1 MLHNIYM
8 RLLIIL
14 LFLLPFLS
22 ACAPTTSKEADIQ
35 LNSEIKEIEENALSL
50 IQSGDYSEAA
60 REYLN
65 LSQKNKKR
73 FTFYIIKAIDAFT
86 EGKDYDKAYEI
97 LIKNT
102 LNNQDVEVH
111 IRTKI
116 LNAYIDLESG
126 RPGKTLNLLN
136 EITEDEI
143 PKSFKIAFHEI
154 YARSNLAHGNYIK
167 AALEQLKLT
176 EYLSSP
182 KIIEDN
188 SRKVWEIFELIP
200 KSELEDLRLVVPD
213 ELLGWLELA
222 LINQTYKYQ
231 PKKLENTIDGW
242 VQRYQNHDAYDSIT
256 KELINKSVQFAQRPS
271 KIGLLLPLTG
281 QYKKSSIAVRDGFLA
296 AWYLDRQEKAD
307 IEIYNANSS
316 NIIEI
321 YQKALNDGVD
331 YIVGP
336 LEKEATN
343 QLYGNTNASIK
354 ILALNRQDLKND
366 QIGNK
371 NLFQFGLS
379 PEDEAGQ
386 VAEIAISDGHKRAL
400 VLTPDTTLGNRL
412 ADAFVKHLLELD
424 GEVSEHVRFKTSR
437 QQLLFDSTADLDF
450 SSPVKDLLNIDKS
463 EQRSRD
469 LRNKLNIKIQSKER
483 RREDADFIFAA
494 AIPEDARQLIP
505 QINPMQLHKSSS
517 FGADNL
523 PVYSTSHI
531 FSGIIDS
538 AKDIDLNGVI
548 FIDMPWILDTK
559 RQLSIIQDALNKNWP
574 QEKSRYRRLYALGI
588 DAYNLIPDINRLNHE
603 EDSFMIGE
611 TGDLTIIRGNIIKRN
626 LLKAKFIEGKPVLLN

>member
-1 MLHNIYM
+1 M
-8 RLLIIL
+8 
-14 LFLLPFLS
+14 
-22 ACAPTTSKEADIQ
+22 
-35 LNSEIKEIEENALSL
+35 
-50 IQSGDYSEAA
+50 
-60 REYLN
+60 
-65 LSQKNKKR
+65 
-73 FTFYIIKAIDAFT
+73 
-86 EGKDYDKAYEI
+86 
-97 LIKNT
+97 
-102 LNNQDVEVH
+102 
-111 IRTKI
+111 
-116 LNAYIDLESG
+116 NAYIDLESG

-136 EITEDEI
+136 NITEDEI

-213 ELLGWLELA
+213 ELLSWLELA

-242 VQRYQNHDAYDSIT
+242 AQRYQNHDAYDSIT
-256 KELINKSVQFAQRPS
+256 KELINKSAQFAQRPS

-366 QIGNK
+366 QSGNK

-400 VLTPDTTLGNRL
+400 VLTPDTLLGDRL
-412 ADAFVKHLLELD
+412 ADAFVKHWLELG
-424 GEVSEHVRFKTSR
+424 GEVSRHTRFINNT
-437 QQLLFDSTADLDF
+437 TDF
-450 SSPVKDLLNIDKS
+450 SSPVKELLNIDKS
-463 EQRSRD
+463 EQRARD
-469 LRNKLNIKIQSKER
+469 LRNKLKIKIHNVER
-483 RREDADFIFAA
+483 RRQDADFIFIAA
-494 AIPEDARQLIP
+494 KPKHARQLIP
-505 QINPMQLHKSSS
+505 QLRFHY
-517 FGADNL
+517 ADNL

-531 FSGIIDS
+531 FTGIIDS
-538 AKDIDLNGVI
+538 AKDIDLNDVI

-559 RQLSIIQDALNKNWP
+559 RQLSIVQDALNRNWS
-574 QEKSRYRRLYALGI
+574 QEKSEYRRLYALGI

-611 TGDLTIIRGNIIKRN
+611 TGDLTIVRDNIIKRT
-626 LLKAKFIEGKPVLLN
+626 LRKAKFIEGKPVLLN

>member
-1 MLHNIYM
+1 M
-8 RLLIIL
+8 RILIIL

-22 ACAPTTSKEADIQ
+22 ACVTTTSKEADIQ

-65 LSQKNKKR
+65 LSQKNEKR

-86 EGKDYDKAYEI
+86 EGKNYDKAYEI
-97 LIKNT
+97 LVKNT

-167 AALEQLKLT
+167 AAMEQLKLT

-200 KSELEDLRLVVPD
+200 KSELEDLRLVAPG
-213 ELLGWLELA
+213 ELLSWLELA

-242 VQRYQNHDAYDSIT
+242 AQRYQNHDAYDSIT
-256 KELINKSVQFAQRPS
+256 KELINKSTQFAQRPS

-296 AWYLDRQEKAD
+296 AWYLDTQKKAD

-316 NIIEI
+316 NIVEI

-336 LEKEATN
+336 FEKEAIN

-354 ILALNRQDLKND
+354 ILALNRQDLKNG
-366 QIGNK
+366 QSGNK

-379 PEDEAGQ
+379 LEDEAGQ

-400 VLTPDTTLGNRL
+400 VLTPDTPLGNRL
-412 ADAFVKHLLELD
+412 ADAFVKHLLELG
-424 GEVSEHVRFKTSR
+424 GEVSRHTRFINNT
-437 QQLLFDSTADLDF
+437 TDF
-450 SSPVKDLLNIDKS
+450 SSPVKELLNIDKS
-463 EQRSRD
+463 EQRARD
-469 LRNKLNIKIQSKER
+469 LRNKLKIKIHNIER
-483 RREDADFIFAA
+483 RRQDADFIFIAA
-494 AIPEDARQLIP
+494 LPEDARQLIP
-505 QINPMQLHKSSS
+505 QLRFHY
-517 FGADNL
+517 ADNL

-531 FSGIIDS
+531 FTGIIDS
-538 AKDIDLNGVI
+538 AKDIDLNDVI

-559 RQLSIIQDALNKNWP
+559 RQLSIVQDALNRNWS
-574 QEKSRYRRLYALGI
+574 QEKSEYRRLYALGI
-588 DAYNLIPDINRLNHE
+588 DAYNLIPNINRLNHE

-611 TGDLTIIRGNIIKRN
+611 TGDLTIVRDNIIKRN
-626 LLKAKFIEGKPVLLN
+626 LRKAKFIEGKPVLLN

>member
-1 MLHNIYM
+1 MLHNIHM

-65 LSQKNKKR
+65 LSQKNEKR

-213 ELLGWLELA
+213 ELLSWLELA

-242 VQRYQNHDAYDSIT
+242 AQRYQNHDAYDSIT
-256 KELINKSVQFAQRPS
+256 KELINKSAQFAQRPS

-281 QYKKSSIAVRDGFLA
+281 QYKKYAIAVRDGFLA

-336 LEKEATN
+336 FEKEATN

-354 ILALNRQDLKND
+354 ILALTSQDLKND

-379 PEDEAGQ
+379 LEDEAGQ

-400 VLTPDTTLGNRL
+400 VLTPDTLLGDRL
-412 ADAFVKHLLELD
+412 ADAFIKRVCLETSPPSSSKCFTNASASRLPQ
-424 GEVSEHVRFKTSR
+424 GVSGVNTKARLCPSDIAIFATCS
-437 QQLLFDSTADLDF
+437 A
-450 SSPVKDLLNIDKS
+450 SSSGD
-463 EQRSRD
+463 
-469 LRNKLNIKIQSKER
+469 KLN
-483 RREDADFIFAA
+483 
-494 AIPEDARQLIP
+494 
-505 QINPMQLHKSSS
+505 
-517 FGADNL
+517 
-523 PVYSTSHI
+523 
-531 FSGIIDS
+531 
-538 AKDIDLNGVI
+538 
-548 FIDMPWILDTK
+548 
-559 RQLSIIQDALNKNWP
+559 
-574 QEKSRYRRLYALGI
+574 
-588 DAYNLIPDINRLNHE
+588 
-603 EDSFMIGE
+603 
-611 TGDLTIIRGNIIKRN
+611 
-626 LLKAKFIEGKPVLLN
+626 

>member
-22 ACAPTTSKEADIQ
+22 ACVTTTSKEADIQ

-65 LSQKNKKR
+65 LSQKNEER

-97 LIKNT
+97 LVKNT

-126 RPGKTLNLLN
+126 RPGKTLDLLN

-213 ELLGWLELA
+213 ELLSWLELA

-242 VQRYQNHDAYDSIT
+242 AQRYQNHDAYDSIT

-281 QYKKSSIAVRDGFLA
+281 QYKKSSVAVRDGFLA

-336 LEKEATN
+336 FEKEATN

-366 QIGNK
+366 QSGNK

-379 PEDEAGQ
+379 LEDESGQ

-400 VLTPDTTLGNRL
+400 VLTPDTLLGNRL
-412 ADAFVKHLLELD
+412 ADAFVKHLLELG
-424 GEVSEHVRFKTSR
+424 GEVSEHTRFINNT
-437 QQLLFDSTADLDF
+437 TDF
-450 SSPVKDLLNIDKS
+450 SSPVKELLNIDKS
-463 EQRSRD
+463 EQRARD
-469 LRNKLNIKIQSKER
+469 LRNKLKIKIHNIER
-483 RREDADFIFAA
+483 RRQDADFIFTA

-505 QINPMQLHKSSS
+505 QLRFHY
-517 FGADNL
+517 ADNL
-523 PVYSTSHI
+523 PIYSTSHI
-531 FSGIIDS
+531 FTGIIDS

-559 RQLSIIQDALNKNWP
+559 RQLSIVQDALNRNWS
-574 QEKSRYRRLYALGI
+574 QEKSEYRRLYALGI
-588 DAYNLIPDINRLNHE
+588 DAYNLIPNINRLNHE

-611 TGDLTIIRGNIIKRN
+611 TGDLTIVRDNIIKRN
-626 LLKAKFIEGKPVLLN
+626 LRKAKFIEGKPVLLN

>member
-60 REYLN
+60 REYLT
-65 LSQKNKKR
+65 LSQKNEKR

-97 LIKNT
+97 LVKNT

-200 KSELEDLRLVVPD
+200 KSELEDLRLVVPG
-213 ELLGWLELA
+213 ELKSWLELA
-222 LINQTYKYQ
+222 SINKKYKYQ

-242 VQRYQNHDAYDSIT
+242 AQRYQNHDAYDSIT
-256 KELINKSVQFAQRPS
+256 KELINKSAQFAQRPS

-400 VLTPDTTLGNRL
+400 VLTPDTLLGDRL
-412 ADAFVKHLLELD
+412 ADAFIKHLLELG

-450 SSPVKDLLNIDKS
+450 SSPVKDLLNIDSS
-463 EQRSRD
+463 EKRSRD

-559 RQLSIIQDALNKNWP
+559 RQLSIVQDALNRNWS
-574 QEKSRYRRLYALGI
+574 QEKSEYRRLYALGI
-588 DAYNLIPDINRLNHE
+588 DAYNLIPNINRLNHE

-611 TGDLTIIRGNIIKRN
+611 TGDLTIVRDNIIKRN
-626 LLKAKFIEGKPVLLN
+626 LRKAKFIEGKPVLLN

>member
-22 ACAPTTSKEADIQ
+22 ACVTTTSKEADIQ

-65 LSQKNKKR
+65 LSQKNEER
-73 FTFYIIKAIDAFT
+73 FTFYIIKAIDAFA
-86 EGKDYDKAYEI
+86 EGKNYDKAYEI

-154 YARSNLAHGNYIK
+154 YAKSNLAHGNYIK

-200 KSELEDLRLVVPD
+200 KSELEDLRLVAPD
-213 ELLGWLELA
+213 ELLSWLELA

-242 VQRYQNHDAYDSIT
+242 AQRYQNHNAYDSIT
-256 KELINKSVQFAQRPS
+256 KELINKSTQFAQRPS

-281 QYKKSSIAVRDGFLA
+281 QYKKTSVAVRDGFLA
-296 AWYLDRQEKAD
+296 AWYLDIQEKAD

-321 YQKALNDGVD
+321 YQKALNDGAD

-366 QIGNK
+366 QSGNK

-386 VAEIAISDGHKRAL
+386 VAKIAISDGHKRAL
-400 VLTPDTTLGNRL
+400 VLTPDTLLGDRL
-412 ADAFVKHLLELD
+412 ADAFVKHWLELG
-424 GEVSEHVRFKTSR
+424 GEVSKHTRFINNT
-437 QQLLFDSTADLDF
+437 TDF
-450 SSPVKDLLNIDKS
+450 SSPVKELLNIDKS
-463 EQRSRD
+463 EQRARD
-469 LRNKLNIKIQSKER
+469 LRNKLKIKIHNIER
-483 RREDADFIFAA
+483 RRQDADFIFIA

-505 QINPMQLHKSSS
+505 QLRFHY
-517 FGADNL
+517 ADNL

-531 FSGIIDS
+531 FTGIIDS
-538 AKDIDLNGVI
+538 AKDIDLNDVI

-559 RQLSIIQDALNKNWP
+559 RQLSIVQDALNRNWS
-574 QEKSRYRRLYALGI
+574 QEKSEYRRLYALGI
-588 DAYNLIPDINRLNHE
+588 DAYNLIPNINRLNHE

-611 TGDLTIIRGNIIKRN
+611 TGDLTIVRDNIIKRN
-626 LLKAKFIEGKPVLLN
+626 LRKAKFIEGRPVLLD

>member
-22 ACAPTTSKEADIQ
+22 ACVTTTSKEADIQ

-65 LSQKNKKR
+65 LSQKNEKR

-86 EGKDYDKAYEI
+86 EGKNYDKAYEI

-213 ELLGWLELA
+213 ELLSWLELA

-231 PKKLENTIDGW
+231 PKKLENTINGW
-242 VQRYQNHDAYDSIT
+242 AQRYQNHDAYDSIT

-281 QYKKSSIAVRDGFLA
+281 QYKKYAIAVRDGFLA

-321 YQKALNDGVD
+321 YQKALNDGAD

-366 QIGNK
+366 QSGNK

-400 VLTPDTTLGNRL
+400 VLTPDTPWGNRL
-412 ADAFVKHLLELD
+412 ADAFVKHLLELG
-424 GEVSEHVRFKTSR
+424 GEVSRHTRFINNT
-437 QQLLFDSTADLDF
+437 TDF
-450 SSPVKDLLNIDKS
+450 SSPVKELLNIDKS
-463 EQRSRD
+463 EQRARD
-469 LRNKLNIKIQSKER
+469 LRNKLKIKIHNIER
-483 RREDADFIFAA
+483 RRQDADFIFTA

-505 QINPMQLHKSSS
+505 QLRFHY
-517 FGADNL
+517 ADNL

-531 FSGIIDS
+531 FTGIIDS
-538 AKDIDLNGVI
+538 AKDIDLNDVI

-559 RQLSIIQDALNKNWP
+559 RQLSIVQDALNRNWS
-574 QEKSRYRRLYALGI
+574 QEKSEYRRLYALGI
-588 DAYNLIPDINRLNHE
+588 DAYNLIPNINRLNHE

-611 TGDLTIIRGNIIKRN
+611 TGDLTIVRDNIIKRN
-626 LLKAKFIEGKPVLLN
+626 LRKAKFIEGKPVLLN

>member
-1 MLHNIYM
+1 MLHNICM

-22 ACAPTTSKEADIQ
+22 ACVTTTSKEADIQ

-65 LSQKNKKR
+65 LSQKNEKR

-154 YARSNLAHGNYIK
+154 YAKSNLAHGNYIK

-213 ELLGWLELA
+213 ELLSWLELA

-242 VQRYQNHDAYDSIT
+242 AQRYQNHDAYDSIT
-256 KELINKSVQFAQRPS
+256 KELINKSAQFAQRPS

-281 QYKKSSIAVRDGFLA
+281 QYKKYAIAVRDGFLA

-379 PEDEAGQ
+379 PEDEAEQ

-400 VLTPDTTLGNRL
+400 VLTPDTPWGNRL
-412 ADAFVKHLLELD
+412 ADAFVKHLLELG
-424 GEVSEHVRFKTSR
+424 GEVSRHTRFINNT
-437 QQLLFDSTADLDF
+437 TDF
-450 SSPVKDLLNIDKS
+450 SSPVKELLNIDKS
-463 EQRSRD
+463 EQRARD
-469 LRNKLNIKIQSKER
+469 LRNKLKIKIHNIER
-483 RREDADFIFAA
+483 RRQDADFIFIA

-505 QINPMQLHKSSS
+505 QLRFHY
-517 FGADNL
+517 ADNL

-531 FSGIIDS
+531 FTGIIDS
-538 AKDIDLNGVI
+538 AKDIDLNDVI

-559 RQLSIIQDALNKNWP
+559 RQLSIIQDALNRNWS
-574 QEKSRYRRLYALGI
+574 QEKSEYRRLYALGI
-588 DAYNLIPDINRLNHE
+588 DAYNLIPNINRLNHE

-611 TGDLTIIRGNIIKRN
+611 TGDLTIVRDNIIKRN
-626 LLKAKFIEGKPVLLN
+626 LRKAKFIEGKPVLLN

>member
-22 ACAPTTSKEADIQ
+22 ACVTTTSKEADIQ

-65 LSQKNKKR
+65 LSQKNEKR

-213 ELLGWLELA
+213 ELLSWLELA

-242 VQRYQNHDAYDSIT
+242 AQRYQNHDAYDSIT
-256 KELINKSVQFAQRPS
+256 KELINKSAQFAQRPS

-281 QYKKSSIAVRDGFLA
+281 QYKKSSVAVRDGFLA

-400 VLTPDTTLGNRL
+400 VLTPDTLLGNRL
-412 ADAFVKHLLELD
+412 ADAFVKHLLELG
-424 GEVSEHVRFKTSR
+424 GEVSRHTRFINNT
-437 QQLLFDSTADLDF
+437 TDF
-450 SSPVKDLLNIDKS
+450 SSPVKELLNIDKS
-463 EQRSRD
+463 EQRALD
-469 LRNKLNIKIQSKER
+469 LRKKIKIAGFDKVHNVER
-483 RREDADFIFAA
+483 RRQDADFIFIA

-505 QINPMQLHKSSS
+505 QLRFHY
-517 FGADNL
+517 ADNL

-531 FSGIIDS
+531 FTGIIDS
-538 AKDIDLNGVI
+538 AKDIDLNDVI

-559 RQLSIIQDALNKNWP
+559 RQLSIIQDALNRNWS
-574 QEKSRYRRLYALGI
+574 QEKSEYRRLYALGI
-588 DAYNLIPDINRLNHE
+588 DAYNLIPNINRLNHE
-603 EDSFMIGE
+603 ENSFMIGE
-611 TGDLTIIRGNIIKRN
+611 TGDLTIVRDNIIKRN
-626 LLKAKFIEGKPVLLN
+626 LQKAKFIEGKPVLLN

>member
-1 MLHNIYM
+1 M

-22 ACAPTTSKEADIQ
+22 ACVTTTSKEADIQ

-65 LSQKNKKR
+65 LSQKNEKR

-86 EGKDYDKAYEI
+86 EGKDYGKAYEI

-213 ELLGWLELA
+213 ELLSWLELA
-222 LINQTYKYQ
+222 LINQKYKYQ

-242 VQRYQNHDAYDSIT
+242 TQRHQNHDAYDSIT
-256 KELINKSVQFAQRPS
+256 KKLINKSVQFAQRPS

-281 QYKKSSIAVRDGFLA
+281 QYKKSSAAVRDGFLA

-336 LEKEATN
+336 FEKEATN

-366 QIGNK
+366 QSGNK

-379 PEDEAGQ
+379 LEDEAGQ

-400 VLTPDTTLGNRL
+400 VLTPDTLLGDRL
-412 ADAFVKHLLELD
+412 ADAFVKHWLELG
-424 GEVSEHVRFKTSR
+424 GEVSRHTRFINNT
-437 QQLLFDSTADLDF
+437 TDF
-450 SSPVKDLLNIDKS
+450 SSPVKELLNIDKS
-463 EQRSRD
+463 EQRARD
-469 LRNKLNIKIQSKER
+469 LRKKLKIKIHNIER
-483 RREDADFIFAA
+483 RRQDADFIFIAA
-494 AIPEDARQLIP
+494 KPKHARQLIP
-505 QINPMQLHKSSS
+505 QLRFHY
-517 FGADNL
+517 ADNL
-523 PVYSTSHI
+523 PIYSTSHI
-531 FSGIIDS
+531 FTGIIDS
-538 AKDIDLNGVI
+538 AKDIDLNDVI

-559 RQLSIIQDALNKNWP
+559 RQLSIVQDALNRYWS
-574 QEKSRYRRLYALGI
+574 QEKSGYRRQYALGI
-588 DAYNLIPDINRLNHE
+588 DAYNLIPNINRLNHE
-603 EDSFMIGE
+603 EDSFMIGK
-611 TGDLTIIRGNIIKRN
+611 TGDLTIVLGNIIKRN
-626 LLKAKFIEGKPVLLN
+626 LRKAKFIEGKPVLLN

>member
-1 MLHNIYM
+1 M
-8 RLLIIL
+8 
-14 LFLLPFLS
+14 PFLS
-22 ACAPTTSKEADIQ
+22 ACVTTTSKEADIQ

-65 LSQKNKKR
+65 LSQKNEER

-86 EGKDYDKAYEI
+86 EGKNYGKAYEI

-200 KSELEDLRLVVPD
+200 KSELEDLRLVVPG
-213 ELLGWLELA
+213 ELLSWLELA
-222 LINQTYKYQ
+222 LINQKYKYQ

-242 VQRYQNHDAYDSIT
+242 AQRYQNHDAYESIT
-256 KELINKSVQFAQRPS
+256 KELINKSTQFAQRPS

-281 QYKKSSIAVRDGFLA
+281 QYKKYAIAVRDGFLA

-336 LEKEATN
+336 YEKEATN
-343 QLYGNTNASIK
+343 QLYDNTNASIK

-366 QIGNK
+366 QSGNK

-379 PEDEAGQ
+379 LEDEAGQ

-400 VLTPDTTLGNRL
+400 VLTPDTLLGDRL
-412 ADAFVKHLLELD
+412 ADAFIKHLLELG

-523 PVYSTSHI
+523 PIYSTSHI
-531 FSGIIDS
+531 FTGIIDS

-559 RQLSIIQDALNKNWP
+559 RQLSIIQDALNRNWS
-574 QEKSRYRRLYALGI
+574 QEKSGYRRQYALGI
-588 DAYNLIPDINRLNHE
+588 DAYNLIPDIGRLSHE
-603 EDSFMIGE
+603 KNSFMSGK
-611 TGDLTIIRGNIIKRN
+611 TGDLIIVRDNIIKRN
-626 LLKAKFIEGKPVLLN
+626 LRKAKFIEGKPVLLN

>member
-22 ACAPTTSKEADIQ
+22 ACVTTTSTEADIQ

-65 LSQKNKKR
+65 LSQKNEKR

-200 KSELEDLRLVVPD
+200 KSELEDLRLVVPA
-213 ELLGWLELA
+213 ELLSWLELA

-242 VQRYQNHDAYDSIT
+242 AQRYQNHDAYDSIT
-256 KELINKSVQFAQRPS
+256 KELINKSAQFAQRPS

-281 QYKKSSIAVRDGFLA
+281 QYKKYAIAVRDGFLA

-366 QIGNK
+366 QSGNK

-379 PEDEAGQ
+379 LEDEAGQ

-400 VLTPDTTLGNRL
+400 VLTPDTPWGNRL
-412 ADAFVKHLLELD
+412 ADAFVKHLLELG
-424 GEVSEHVRFKTSR
+424 GEVSRHTRFINNT
-437 QQLLFDSTADLDF
+437 TDF
-450 SSPVKDLLNIDKS
+450 SSPVKELLNIDKS
-463 EQRSRD
+463 EQRARD
-469 LRNKLNIKIQSKER
+469 LRNKLKIKIHNIER
-483 RREDADFIFAA
+483 RRQDADFIFTA

-505 QINPMQLHKSSS
+505 QLRFHY
-517 FGADNL
+517 ADNL

-531 FSGIIDS
+531 FTGIIDS
-538 AKDIDLNGVI
+538 AKDIDLNDVI

-559 RQLSIIQDALNKNWP
+559 RQLSIVQDALNRNWS
-574 QEKSRYRRLYALGI
+574 QEKSEYRRLYALGI
-588 DAYNLIPDINRLNHE
+588 DAYNLIPNINRLNHE

-611 TGDLTIIRGNIIKRN
+611 TGDLTIVRDNIIKRN
-626 LLKAKFIEGKPVLLN
+626 LRKAKFIEGKPVLLN

>member
-22 ACAPTTSKEADIQ
+22 ACVTTTSKEADIQ

-65 LSQKNKKR
+65 LSQKNEKR

-86 EGKDYDKAYEI
+86 EGKNYDKAYEI
-97 LIKNT
+97 LVKNT

-176 EYLSSP
+176 KYLSSP

-200 KSELEDLRLVVPD
+200 KSELEDLRLVAPD
-213 ELLGWLELA
+213 ELLSWLELA

-242 VQRYQNHDAYDSIT
+242 AQRYQNHDAYDSIT
-256 KELINKSVQFAQRPS
+256 KELINKSAQFAQRPS

-400 VLTPDTTLGNRL
+400 VLTPDTLLGNRL
-412 ADAFVKHLLELD
+412 ADAFVKHLLELG
-424 GEVSEHVRFKTSR
+424 GEVSRHTRFINNT
-437 QQLLFDSTADLDF
+437 TDF
-450 SSPVKDLLNIDKS
+450 SSPVKELLNIDKS
-463 EQRSRD
+463 EQRARD
-469 LRNKLNIKIQSKER
+469 LRNKLKIKIHNIER
-483 RREDADFIFAA
+483 RRQDADFIFTA

-505 QINPMQLHKSSS
+505 QLRFHY
-517 FGADNL
+517 ADNL

-531 FSGIIDS
+531 FTGIIDS
-538 AKDIDLNGVI
+538 AKDIDLNDVI

-559 RQLSIIQDALNKNWP
+559 RQLSIIQDALNRNWS
-574 QEKSRYRRLYALGI
+574 QEKSEYRRLYALGI
-588 DAYNLIPDINRLNHE
+588 DAYNLIPNINRLNHE

-611 TGDLTIIRGNIIKRN
+611 TGDLTIVRDNIIKRN
-626 LLKAKFIEGKPVLLN
+626 LRKAKFIEGKPVLLN

>member
-22 ACAPTTSKEADIQ
+22 ACVTTTSKEADIQ

-65 LSQKNKKR
+65 LSQKNEKR

-102 LNNQDVEVH
+102 LNNQDVEVR

-188 SRKVWEIFELIP
+188 SRKVWEIFELIS

-213 ELLGWLELA
+213 KLLSWLELA

-242 VQRYQNHDAYDSIT
+242 TQRYQNHDAYDSIT
-256 KELINKSVQFAQRPS
+256 KELINKSAQFAQRPS

-366 QIGNK
+366 QSGNK

-386 VAEIAISDGHKRAL
+386 VAKIAISDGHKRAL
-400 VLTPDTTLGNRL
+400 VLTPDTPWGNRL
-412 ADAFVKHLLELD
+412 ADAFVKHLLELG
-424 GEVSEHVRFKTSR
+424 GEVSRHTRFINNT
-437 QQLLFDSTADLDF
+437 TDF
-450 SSPVKDLLNIDKS
+450 SSPVKELLNIDKS
-463 EQRSRD
+463 EQRARD
-469 LRNKLNIKIQSKER
+469 LRNKLKIKIHNIER
-483 RREDADFIFAA
+483 RRQDADFIFIA

-505 QINPMQLHKSSS
+505 QLRFHY
-517 FGADNL
+517 ADNL

-531 FSGIIDS
+531 FTGIIDS
-538 AKDIDLNGVI
+538 AKDIDLNDVI

-559 RQLSIIQDALNKNWP
+559 RQLSIVQDALNRNWS
-574 QEKSRYRRLYALGI
+574 QEKSEYRRLYALGI
-588 DAYNLIPDINRLNHE
+588 DAYNLIPNINRLNHE

-611 TGDLTIIRGNIIKRN
+611 TGDLTIVRDNIIKRN
-626 LLKAKFIEGKPVLLN
+626 LRKAKFIEGKPVLLN

>member
-22 ACAPTTSKEADIQ
+22 ACVTTTSKEADIQ

-65 LSQKNKKR
+65 LSQKNEKR
-73 FTFYIIKAIDAFT
+73 FTFYIIKAIDAFA
-86 EGKDYDKAYEI
+86 EGKNYDMAYEI

-154 YARSNLAHGNYIK
+154 YAKSNLAHGNYIK

-188 SRKVWEIFELIP
+188 SRKVWEIFELIS

-213 ELLGWLELA
+213 ELLSWLELA

-242 VQRYQNHDAYDSIT
+242 AQRYQNHNAYDSIT
-256 KELINKSVQFAQRPS
+256 KELINKSAQFAQRPS

-281 QYKKSSIAVRDGFLA
+281 QYKKTSVAVRDGFLA
-296 AWYLDRQEKAD
+296 AWYLDIQEKAD

-321 YQKALNDGVD
+321 YQKALNDGAD

-366 QIGNK
+366 QSGNK

-400 VLTPDTTLGNRL
+400 VLTPDTLLGDRL
-412 ADAFVKHLLELD
+412 ADAFVKHWLELG
-424 GEVSEHVRFKTSR
+424 GEVSKHTRFINNT
-437 QQLLFDSTADLDF
+437 TDF
-450 SSPVKDLLNIDKS
+450 SSPVKELLNIDKS
-463 EQRSRD
+463 EQRARD
-469 LRNKLNIKIQSKER
+469 LRNKLKIKIHNIER
-483 RREDADFIFAA
+483 RRQDADFIFIA

-505 QINPMQLHKSSS
+505 QLRFHY
-517 FGADNL
+517 ADNL
-523 PVYSTSHI
+523 PIYSTSHI
-531 FSGIIDS
+531 FTGIIDS
-538 AKDIDLNGVI
+538 AKDIDLNDVI
-548 FIDMPWILDTK
+548 FIDIPWILDTK
-559 RQLSIIQDALNKNWP
+559 RQLSIVQDALNRNWS
-574 QEKSRYRRLYALGI
+574 QEKSEYRRLYALGI
-588 DAYNLIPDINRLNHE
+588 DAYNLIPNINRLNHE

-611 TGDLTIIRGNIIKRN
+611 TGDLTIVRDNIIKRN
-626 LLKAKFIEGKPVLLN
+626 LRKAKFIEGKPVLLN

>member
-22 ACAPTTSKEADIQ
+22 ACVTTTSKEADIQ

-50 IQSGDYSEAA
+50 MQSGDYSGAA

-65 LSQKNKKR
+65 LSQKNEKR

-86 EGKDYDKAYEI
+86 KGKNYNKAYEI
-97 LIKNT
+97 LINNT
-102 LNNQDVEVH
+102 LNNQDVEVR

-182 KIIEDN
+182 KIIENN

-213 ELLGWLELA
+213 ELLSWLELA

-242 VQRYQNHDAYDSIT
+242 AQHYQNHDAYDSIT

-281 QYKKSSIAVRDGFLA
+281 QYKKSSVAVRDGFLA

-400 VLTPDTTLGNRL
+400 VLTPDTPWGNRL
-412 ADAFVKHLLELD
+412 ADAFVKHLLELG
-424 GEVSEHVRFKTSR
+424 GEVSRHTRFINNT
-437 QQLLFDSTADLDF
+437 TDF
-450 SSPVKDLLNIDKS
+450 SSPVKELLNIDKS
-463 EQRSRD
+463 EQRARD
-469 LRNKLNIKIQSKER
+469 LRNKLKIKIHNIER
-483 RREDADFIFAA
+483 RRQDADFIFTA

-505 QINPMQLHKSSS
+505 QLRFHY
-517 FGADNL
+517 ADNL
-523 PVYSTSHI
+523 PIYSTSHI
-531 FSGIIDS
+531 FTGIIDS
-538 AKDIDLNGVI
+538 AKDIDLNDVI

-559 RQLSIIQDALNKNWP
+559 RQLSIVQDALNRNWS
-574 QEKSRYRRLYALGI
+574 QEKSEYRRLYALGI
-588 DAYNLIPDINRLNHE
+588 DAYNLIPNINRLNHE

-611 TGDLTIIRGNIIKRN
+611 TGDLTIVQDNIIKRN
-626 LLKAKFIEGKPVLLN
+626 LRKAKFIEGKPVLLN

>member
-1 MLHNIYM
+1 M

-22 ACAPTTSKEADIQ
+22 ACVTTTSKEADIQ

-65 LSQKNKKR
+65 LSQKNEKR

-86 EGKDYDKAYEI
+86 EGKNYDKAYEI

-200 KSELEDLRLVVPD
+200 KSELEDLHLVVPD
-213 ELLGWLELA
+213 ELSSWLDLA
-222 LINQTYKYQ
+222 LINQKYKYQ

-242 VQRYQNHDAYDSIT
+242 AQRYQNHDAYDSIT
-256 KELINKSVQFAQRPS
+256 KELINKSAQFAQRPS

-386 VAEIAISDGHKRAL
+386 IAEIAISDGHKRAL
-400 VLTPDTTLGNRL
+400 VLTPDTPWGNRL
-412 ADAFVKHLLELD
+412 ADAFVKHLLELG
-424 GEVSEHVRFKTSR
+424 GEVSRHTRFINNT
-437 QQLLFDSTADLDF
+437 TDF
-450 SSPVKDLLNIDKS
+450 SSPVKELLNIDKS
-463 EQRSRD
+463 EQRARD
-469 LRNKLNIKIQSKER
+469 LRNKLKIKIHNVKR
-483 RREDADFIFAA
+483 RRQDADFIFIA
-494 AIPEDARQLIP
+494 AIPEHARQLIP
-505 QINPMQLHKSSS
+505 QLRFHY
-517 FGADNL
+517 ADNL

-531 FSGIIDS
+531 FTGIIDS
-538 AKDIDLNGVI
+538 AKDIDLNDVI

-559 RQLSIIQDALNKNWP
+559 RQLSIVQDALNRNWS
-574 QEKSRYRRLYALGI
+574 QEKSEYRRLYALGI
-588 DAYNLIPDINRLNHE
+588 DAYNLIPNINRLNHE

-611 TGDLTIIRGNIIKRN
+611 TGDLTIVRDNIIKRN
-626 LLKAKFIEGKPVLLN
+626 LRKAKFIEGKPVLLN

>member
-1 MLHNIYM
+1 MLHNIHM

-22 ACAPTTSKEADIQ
+22 ACVTTATKEADIQ

-65 LSQKNKKR
+65 LSQKNEER

-86 EGKDYDKAYEI
+86 EGKNYGKAYEI

-154 YARSNLAHGNYIK
+154 YAKSNLAHGNYIK

-213 ELLGWLELA
+213 ELLSWLELA

-242 VQRYQNHDAYDSIT
+242 AQRYQNHDAYDSIT

-281 QYKKSSIAVRDGFLA
+281 QYKKYAIAVRDGFLA

-366 QIGNK
+366 QSGNK

-400 VLTPDTTLGNRL
+400 VLTPDTLLGDRL
-412 ADAFVKHLLELD
+412 ADAFVKHWLELG
-424 GEVSEHVRFKTSR
+424 GEVSKHTRFINNT
-437 QQLLFDSTADLDF
+437 TDF
-450 SSPVKDLLNIDKS
+450 SSPVKELLNIDKS
-463 EQRSRD
+463 EQRARD
-469 LRNKLNIKIQSKER
+469 LRNKLKIKIHNIER
-483 RREDADFIFAA
+483 RRQDVDFIFIA

-505 QINPMQLHKSSS
+505 QLRFHY
-517 FGADNL
+517 ADNL

-531 FSGIIDS
+531 FTGIIDS
-538 AKDIDLNGVI
+538 AKDIDLNDVI

-559 RQLSIIQDALNKNWP
+559 QQLSIIQTALNRNWS
-574 QEKSRYRRLYALGI
+574 QEKSEYRRLYALGI
-588 DAYNLIPDINRLNHE
+588 DAYNLIPNINRLNHE
-603 EDSFMIGE
+603 EDSFMTGE
-611 TGDLTIIRGNIIKRN
+611 TGDLTIVRDNIIKRN
-626 LLKAKFIEGKPVLLN
+626 LRKAKFIEGKPVLLN

>member
-22 ACAPTTSKEADIQ
+22 ACVTTTSKEADIQ

-65 LSQKNKKR
+65 LSQKNEKR

-97 LIKNT
+97 LVKNT

-213 ELLGWLELA
+213 ELLSWLELA

-242 VQRYQNHDAYDSIT
+242 AQRYQNHDAYDSIT
-256 KELINKSVQFAQRPS
+256 KELINKSAQFAQRPS

-400 VLTPDTTLGNRL
+400 VLTPDTLLGDRL
-412 ADAFVKHLLELD
+412 ADAFVKHLLELG
-424 GEVSEHVRFKTSR
+424 GEVSRHTRFINNT
-437 QQLLFDSTADLDF
+437 TDF
-450 SSPVKDLLNIDKS
+450 SSPVKELLNIDKS
-463 EQRSRD
+463 EQRARD
-469 LRNKLNIKIQSKER
+469 LRNKLKIKIHNVER
-483 RREDADFIFAA
+483 RRQDADFIFIAA
-494 AIPEDARQLIP
+494 MPEDARQLIP
-505 QINPMQLHKSSS
+505 QLRFHY
-517 FGADNL
+517 ADNL

-531 FSGIIDS
+531 FTGIIDS
-538 AKDIDLNGVI
+538 AKDIDLNDVI

-559 RQLSIIQDALNKNWP
+559 RQLSIVQDALNRNWS
-574 QEKSRYRRLYALGI
+574 QEKSEYRRLYALGI
-588 DAYNLIPDINRLNHE
+588 DAYNLIPNINRLNHE

-611 TGDLTIIRGNIIKRN
+611 TGDLTIVRDNIIKRN
-626 LLKAKFIEGKPVLLN
+626 LRKAKFIEGKPVLLN

>member
-22 ACAPTTSKEADIQ
+22 ACVTTTSTEADIQ

-65 LSQKNKKR
+65 LSQKNEKR

-97 LIKNT
+97 LVKNT

-200 KSELEDLRLVVPD
+200 KSELEDLRLVVPA
-213 ELLGWLELA
+213 ELLSWLELA

-242 VQRYQNHDAYDSIT
+242 AQRYQNHDAYDSIT
-256 KELINKSVQFAQRPS
+256 KELINKSVQFAQRPCS
-271 KIGLLLPLTG
+271 C
-281 QYKKSSIAVRDGFLA
+281 R
-296 AWYLDRQEKAD
+296 W
-307 IEIYNANSS
+307 
-316 NIIEI
+316 
-321 YQKALNDGVD
+321 
-331 YIVGP
+331 
-336 LEKEATN
+336 
-343 QLYGNTNASIK
+343 
-354 ILALNRQDLKND
+354 
-366 QIGNK
+366 
-371 NLFQFGLS
+371 
-379 PEDEAGQ
+379 
-386 VAEIAISDGHKRAL
+386 
-400 VLTPDTTLGNRL
+400 
-412 ADAFVKHLLELD
+412 
-424 GEVSEHVRFKTSR
+424 
-437 QQLLFDSTADLDF
+437 
-450 SSPVKDLLNIDKS
+450 
-463 EQRSRD
+463 
-469 LRNKLNIKIQSKER
+469 
-483 RREDADFIFAA
+483 
-494 AIPEDARQLIP
+494 
-505 QINPMQLHKSSS
+505 
-517 FGADNL
+517 
-523 PVYSTSHI
+523 
-531 FSGIIDS
+531 
-538 AKDIDLNGVI
+538 
-548 FIDMPWILDTK
+548 
-559 RQLSIIQDALNKNWP
+559 
-574 QEKSRYRRLYALGI
+574 
-588 DAYNLIPDINRLNHE
+588 
-603 EDSFMIGE
+603 
-611 TGDLTIIRGNIIKRN
+611 
-626 LLKAKFIEGKPVLLN
+626 

>member
-22 ACAPTTSKEADIQ
+22 ACVTTTSKEADIQ

-50 IQSGDYSEAA
+50 MQSGDYSEAA

-65 LSQKNKKR
+65 LSQKNEKR

-86 EGKDYDKAYEI
+86 EGKNYDKAYEI

-213 ELLGWLELA
+213 ELLSWLELA

-242 VQRYQNHDAYDSIT
+242 AQRYQNHDAYDSIT

-281 QYKKSSIAVRDGFLA
+281 QYKKSSVAVRDGFLA

-321 YQKALNDGVD
+321 YQKALNDGAD

-366 QIGNK
+366 QSGNK

-386 VAEIAISDGHKRAL
+386 VAKIAISDGHKRAL
-400 VLTPDTTLGNRL
+400 VLTPDTPWGNRL
-412 ADAFVKHLLELD
+412 ADAFVKHWLELG
-424 GEVSEHVRFKTSR
+424 GEVSKHTRFINNT
-437 QQLLFDSTADLDF
+437 TDF
-450 SSPVKDLLNIDKS
+450 SSPVKELLNIDKS
-463 EQRSRD
+463 EQRARD
-469 LRNKLNIKIQSKER
+469 LRNKLKIKIHNIER
-483 RREDADFIFAA
+483 RRQDADFIFIA

-505 QINPMQLHKSSS
+505 QLRFHY
-517 FGADNL
+517 ADNL

-531 FSGIIDS
+531 FTGIIDS
-538 AKDIDLNGVI
+538 AKDIDLNDVI

-559 RQLSIIQDALNKNWP
+559 RQLSIVQDALNRNWS
-574 QEKSRYRRLYALGI
+574 QEKSEYRRLYALGI
-588 DAYNLIPDINRLNHE
+588 DAYNLIPNINRLNHE

-611 TGDLTIIRGNIIKRN
+611 TGDLTIVRDNIIKRN
-626 LLKAKFIEGKPVLLN
+626 LRKAKFIEGKPVLLN

>member
-1 MLHNIYM
+1 MYM

-22 ACAPTTSKEADIQ
+22 ACVTTTSKEADIQ

-97 LIKNT
+97 LVKNT

-176 EYLSSP
+176 KYLSSP

-200 KSELEDLRLVVPD
+200 KSELEDLRLVAPD
-213 ELLGWLELA
+213 ELLSWLELA

-242 VQRYQNHDAYDSIT
+242 TQRYQNHDAYDSIT
-256 KELINKSVQFAQRPS
+256 KELINKSAQFAQRPS

-296 AWYLDRQEKAD
+296 AWYLDRQKKAD

-343 QLYGNTNASIK
+343 QLYNDTNTSIK

-366 QIGNK
+366 QSGNK

-379 PEDEAGQ
+379 LEDEAGQ

-400 VLTPDTTLGNRL
+400 VLTPDTLLGDRL
-412 ADAFVKHLLELD
+412 ADAFVKHWLELG
-424 GEVSEHVRFKTSR
+424 GEVSRHTRFINNT
-437 QQLLFDSTADLDF
+437 TDF
-450 SSPVKDLLNIDKS
+450 SSPVKELLNIDKS
-463 EQRSRD
+463 EQRARD
-469 LRNKLNIKIQSKER
+469 LRNKLKIKIHNIER
-483 RREDADFIFAA
+483 RRQDADFIFIAA
-494 AIPEDARQLIP
+494 MPEDARQLIP
-505 QINPMQLHKSSS
+505 QLRFHY
-517 FGADNL
+517 ADNL

-531 FSGIIDS
+531 FTGIIDS
-538 AKDIDLNGVI
+538 AKDIDLNDVI

-559 RQLSIIQDALNKNWP
+559 RQLSIIQDALNRNWS
-574 QEKSRYRRLYALGI
+574 QEKKEGYRRLYALGI
-588 DAYNLIPDINRLNHE
+588 DAYCLIPDIGRLSHE
-603 EDSFMIGE
+603 KNSFMSGE
-611 TGDLTIIRGNIIKRN
+611 TGDLTIVRDNIIKRT
-626 LLKAKFIEGKPVLLN
+626 LRKAKFIEGKPVLLN

>member
-1 MLHNIYM
+1 
-8 RLLIIL
+8 
-14 LFLLPFLS
+14 LPFLS
-22 ACAPTTSKEADIQ
+22 ACITTASKEADIQ

-65 LSQKNKKR
+65 LSQKNEKR

-86 EGKDYDKAYEI
+86 EGKNYDKAYEI

-116 LNAYIDLESG
+116 LNAYIELESG
-126 RPGKTLNLLN
+126 RPGNTLNLLN

-213 ELLGWLELA
+213 ELSSWLELA
-222 LINQTYKYQ
+222 RINQTYKYQ

-242 VQRYQNHDAYDSIT
+242 AQRYQNHDAYDSIT
-256 KELINKSVQFAQRPS
+256 KELINKSAQFAQRPS

-281 QYKKSSIAVRDGFLA
+281 QFKKWSIAVRDGFLA

-354 ILALNRQDLKND
+354 ILALTSQDLKND

-379 PEDEAGQ
+379 LEDEAGQ

-400 VLTPDTTLGNRL
+400 VLTPDTPRGNRL
-412 ADAFVKHLLELD
+412 ADAFVKHWLELG
-424 GEVSEHVRFKTSR
+424 GEVSGHTRFISNT
-437 QQLLFDSTADLDF
+437 TDF
-450 SSPVKDLLNIDKS
+450 SSPVKELLNIDKS
-463 EQRSRD
+463 EQRAQD
-469 LRNKLNIKIQSKER
+469 LRDKLKIKIHNIER
-483 RREDADFIFAA
+483 RRQDADFIFIVATA
-494 AIPEDARQLIP
+494 EKARQLIP
-505 QINPMQLHKSSS
+505 QIRFHY
-517 FGADNL
+517 ADNL

-531 FSGIIDS
+531 FTGIIDS
-538 AKDIDLNGVI
+538 AKDIDLNDVI

-559 RQLSIIQDALNKNWP
+559 RQLSIVQDALNRGWS
-574 QEKSRYRRLYALGI
+574 QEKSKYRRLYALGI
-588 DAYNLIPDINRLNHE
+588 DAYNLIPNINRLNE
-603 EDSFMIGE
+603 EDSFMIHGE
-611 TGDLTIIRGNIIKRN
+611 TGDLTIVRGNIIKRN
-626 LLKAKFIEGKPVLLN
+626 LRKAKFIEGKPVLLN

>member
-22 ACAPTTSKEADIQ
+22 ACVTTTSKEADIQ

-65 LSQKNKKR
+65 LSQKNEKR
-73 FTFYIIKAIDAFT
+73 FTFYIMKAIDAFT

-97 LIKNT
+97 LIKNA
-102 LNNQDVEVH
+102 LNNQDIEIH

-116 LNAYIDLESG
+116 LNAYNELESG

-176 EYLSSP
+176 KYLSSP

-213 ELLGWLELA
+213 ELLSWLELA

-242 VQRYQNHDAYDSIT
+242 AQRYQNHGAYESIT
-256 KELINKSVQFAQRPS
+256 KELINKSTQFAQRPS

-281 QYKKSSIAVRDGFLA
+281 QYKKYAIAVRDGFLA

-366 QIGNK
+366 QSGNK

-386 VAEIAISDGHKRAL
+386 VAKIAISDGHKRAL
-400 VLTPDTTLGNRL
+400 VLTPDTPWGNRL
-412 ADAFVKHLLELD
+412 ADAFVKHLLELG
-424 GEVSEHVRFKTSR
+424 GEVSRHTRFINNT
-437 QQLLFDSTADLDF
+437 TDF
-450 SSPVKDLLNIDKS
+450 SSPVKELLNIDKS
-463 EQRSRD
+463 EQRARD
-469 LRNKLNIKIQSKER
+469 LRNKLKIKIHNIER
-483 RREDADFIFAA
+483 RRQDADFIFIA

-505 QINPMQLHKSSS
+505 QLRFHY
-517 FGADNL
+517 ADNL

-531 FSGIIDS
+531 FTGIIDS
-538 AKDIDLNGVI
+538 AKDIDLNDVI

-559 RQLSIIQDALNKNWP
+559 RQLSIVQDALNRNWS
-574 QEKSRYRRLYALGI
+574 QEKSEYRRLYALGI
-588 DAYNLIPDINRLNHE
+588 DAYNLIPNINRLNHE

-611 TGDLTIIRGNIIKRN
+611 TGDLTIVRDNIIKRN
-626 LLKAKFIEGKPVLLN
+626 LRKAKFIEGKPVLLD

>member
-65 LSQKNKKR
+65 LSQKNEKR

-97 LIKNT
+97 LVKNT

-242 VQRYQNHDAYDSIT
+242 AQRYQNHDAYDSIT

-281 QYKKSSIAVRDGFLA
+281 QYKKYAIAVRDGFLA

-400 VLTPDTTLGNRL
+400 VLTPDTLLGNRL
-412 ADAFVKHLLELD
+412 ADAFVKHLLELG
-424 GEVSEHVRFKTSR
+424 GEVSRHTRFINNT
-437 QQLLFDSTADLDF
+437 TDF
-450 SSPVKDLLNIDKS
+450 SSPVKELLNIDKS
-463 EQRSRD
+463 EQRAQD
-469 LRNKLNIKIQSKER
+469 LRNKLKIKIHNIER
-483 RREDADFIFAA
+483 RRQDADFIFIA

-505 QINPMQLHKSSS
+505 QLRFHY
-517 FGADNL
+517 ADNL

-531 FSGIIDS
+531 FTGIIDS
-538 AKDIDLNGVI
+538 AKDIDLNDVI

-559 RQLSIIQDALNKNWP
+559 RQLSIIQDALNRKWS
-574 QEKSRYRRLYALGI
+574 QEKSGYRRQYALGI
-588 DAYNLIPDINRLNHE
+588 DAYNLIPNINRLNHE

-611 TGDLTIIRGNIIKRN
+611 TGDLTIVRDNIIKRN
-626 LLKAKFIEGKPVLLN
+626 LRKAKFIEGKPVLLN

>member
-65 LSQKNKKR
+65 LSQKNEKR

-116 LNAYIDLESG
+116 LNAYIDLKSG

-200 KSELEDLRLVVPD
+200 KSELEDLRLVVPG
-213 ELLGWLELA
+213 ELSSWLELA

-242 VQRYQNHDAYDSIT
+242 AQRYQNHDAYDSIT
-256 KELINKSVQFAQRPS
+256 KELINKSAQFAQRPS

-296 AWYLDRQEKAD
+296 AWYLDRQKKAD

-400 VLTPDTTLGNRL
+400 VLTPDTLLGDRL
-412 ADAFVKHLLELD
+412 ADAFVKHWLELG
-424 GEVSEHVRFKTSR
+424 GEVSEHTRFINNT
-437 QQLLFDSTADLDF
+437 TDF
-450 SSPVKDLLNIDKS
+450 SSPVKELLNIDKS
-463 EQRSRD
+463 EQRARD
-469 LRNKLNIKIQSKER
+469 LRNKLKIKIHNIER
-483 RREDADFIFAA
+483 RRQDADFIFTA

-505 QINPMQLHKSSS
+505 QLRFHY
-517 FGADNL
+517 ADNL

-531 FSGIIDS
+531 FTGIIDS
-538 AKDIDLNGVI
+538 AKDIDLNDVI

-559 RQLSIIQDALNKNWP
+559 RQLSIVQDALNRNWS
-574 QEKSRYRRLYALGI
+574 QEKSEYRRLYALGI
-588 DAYNLIPDINRLNHE
+588 DAYNLIPNINRLNHE

-611 TGDLTIIRGNIIKRN
+611 TGDLIIVRDNIIKRN
-626 LLKAKFIEGKPVLLN
+626 LRKAKFIEGKPVLLN

>member
-22 ACAPTTSKEADIQ
+22 ACVTTTSKEADIQ

-65 LSQKNKKR
+65 LSQKNEKR

-213 ELLGWLELA
+213 ELLSWLELA

-242 VQRYQNHDAYDSIT
+242 AQRYQNHDAYDSIT

-366 QIGNK
+366 QSGNK

-400 VLTPDTTLGNRL
+400 VLTPDTPWGNRL
-412 ADAFVKHLLELD
+412 ADAFVKHLLELG
-424 GEVSEHVRFKTSR
+424 GEVSKHTRFINNT
-437 QQLLFDSTADLDF
+437 TDF
-450 SSPVKDLLNIDKS
+450 SSPVKELLNIDKS
-463 EQRSRD
+463 EQRARD
-469 LRNKLNIKIQSKER
+469 LRNKLKIKIHNIER
-483 RREDADFIFAA
+483 RRQDADFIFTA

-505 QINPMQLHKSSS
+505 QLRFHY
-517 FGADNL
+517 ADNL

-531 FSGIIDS
+531 FTGIIDS
-538 AKDIDLNGVI
+538 AKDIDLNDVI

-559 RQLSIIQDALNKNWP
+559 RQLSIVQDALNRNWS
-574 QEKSRYRRLYALGI
+574 QEKSGYRRLYALGI
-588 DAYNLIPDINRLNHE
+588 DAYNLIPNINRLNHE

-611 TGDLTIIRGNIIKRN
+611 TGDLTIVRDNIIKRN
-626 LLKAKFIEGKPVLLN
+626 LRKAKFIEGKPVLLN

>member
-1 MLHNIYM
+1 M
-8 RLLIIL
+8 
-14 LFLLPFLS
+14 PFLS
-22 ACAPTTSKEADIQ
+22 ACVTTTSTEADIQ

-65 LSQKNKKR
+65 LSQKNEKR

-97 LIKNT
+97 LVKNT

-213 ELLGWLELA
+213 ELLSWLELA

-242 VQRYQNHDAYDSIT
+242 AQRYQNHDAYDSIT
-256 KELINKSVQFAQRPS
+256 KELINKSTQFAQRPS

-281 QYKKSSIAVRDGFLA
+281 QYKKYAIAVRDGFLA

-336 LEKEATN
+336 FEKEATN

-379 PEDEAGQ
+379 LEDEAGQ

-400 VLTPDTTLGNRL
+400 VLTPDTPWGNRL
-412 ADAFVKHLLELD
+412 ADAFVKHLLELG
-424 GEVSEHVRFKTSR
+424 GEVSKHTRFINNT
-437 QQLLFDSTADLDF
+437 TDF
-450 SSPVKDLLNIDKS
+450 SSPVKELLNIDKS
-463 EQRSRD
+463 EQRARD
-469 LRNKLNIKIQSKER
+469 LRKKLKIKIHNIER
-483 RREDADFIFAA
+483 RRQDADFIFIA
-494 AIPEDARQLIP
+494 AIPKHARQLIP
-505 QINPMQLHKSSS
+505 QLRFHY
-517 FGADNL
+517 ADNL

-531 FSGIIDS
+531 FTGIIDS
-538 AKDIDLNGVI
+538 AKDIDLNNVI

-559 RQLSIIQDALNKNWP
+559 RQLSIVQDALNRNWS
-574 QEKSRYRRLYALGI
+574 QEKSEYRRLYALGI
-588 DAYNLIPDINRLNHE
+588 DAYNLIPNINRLNHE

-611 TGDLTIIRGNIIKRN
+611 TGDLTIVRDNIIKRN
-626 LLKAKFIEGKPVLLN
+626 LRKAKFIEGKPVLLN

>member
-22 ACAPTTSKEADIQ
+22 ACVTTTSKEADIQ

-65 LSQKNKKR
+65 LSQKNEKR

-97 LIKNT
+97 LVKNT

-213 ELLGWLELA
+213 ELLSWLELA

-242 VQRYQNHDAYDSIT
+242 AQRYQNHDAYESIT
-256 KELINKSVQFAQRPS
+256 KELINKSAQFAQRPS

-336 LEKEATN
+336 FEKEATN

-366 QIGNK
+366 QSGNK

-379 PEDEAGQ
+379 LEDEAGQ

-400 VLTPDTTLGNRL
+400 VLTPDTLLGDRL
-412 ADAFVKHLLELD
+412 ADAFVKHWLELG
-424 GEVSEHVRFKTSR
+424 GEVSEHTRFINNT
-437 QQLLFDSTADLDF
+437 TDF
-450 SSPVKDLLNIDKS
+450 SSPVKELLNIDKS
-463 EQRSRD
+463 EQRARD
-469 LRNKLNIKIQSKER
+469 LRNKLKIKIHNIER
-483 RREDADFIFAA
+483 RRQDADFIFTA

-505 QINPMQLHKSSS
+505 QLRFHY
-517 FGADNL
+517 ADNL

-531 FSGIIDS
+531 FTGIIDS
-538 AKDIDLNGVI
+538 AKDIDLNDVI

-559 RQLSIIQDALNKNWP
+559 RQLSIVQDALNRNWS
-574 QEKSRYRRLYALGI
+574 QEKKEGYRRLYALGI
-588 DAYNLIPDINRLNHE
+588 DAYRLIPDINRLNHE

-611 TGDLTIIRGNIIKRN
+611 TGDLTIVRDNIIKRN
-626 LLKAKFIEGKPVLLN
+626 LRKAKFIEGKPVLLN

>member
-22 ACAPTTSKEADIQ
+22 ACVTTTSKEADIQ

-50 IQSGDYSEAA
+50 MQSGDYSEAA

-65 LSQKNKKR
+65 LSQKNEKR

-86 EGKDYDKAYEI
+86 EGKNYDKAYEI

-154 YARSNLAHGNYIK
+154 YAKSNLAHGNYIK

-188 SRKVWEIFELIP
+188 SRKVWEIFELIS
-200 KSELEDLRLVVPD
+200 KSELEDLRLVAPD
-213 ELLGWLELA
+213 ELLSWLELA

-242 VQRYQNHDAYDSIT
+242 AQRYQNHDAYDSIT
-256 KELINKSVQFAQRPS
+256 KELINKSAQFAQRPS

-281 QYKKSSIAVRDGFLA
+281 QYKKTSVAVRDGFLA

-321 YQKALNDGVD
+321 YQKALNDGAD

-366 QIGNK
+366 QSGNK

-386 VAEIAISDGHKRAL
+386 VAKIAISDGHKRAL
-400 VLTPDTTLGNRL
+400 VLTPDTPWGNRL
-412 ADAFVKHLLELD
+412 ADTFVKHWLELG
-424 GEVSEHVRFKTSR
+424 GEVSKHTRFINNT
-437 QQLLFDSTADLDF
+437 TDF
-450 SSPVKDLLNIDKS
+450 SSPVKELLNIDKS
-463 EQRSRD
+463 EQRAKD
-469 LRNKLNIKIQSKER
+469 LRNKLKIKIHNIER
-483 RREDADFIFAA
+483 RRQDADFIFIA

-505 QINPMQLHKSSS
+505 QLRFHY
-517 FGADNL
+517 ADNL

-531 FSGIIDS
+531 FTGIIDS
-538 AKDIDLNGVI
+538 AKDIDLNDVI

-559 RQLSIIQDALNKNWP
+559 RQLSIVQDALNRNWS
-574 QEKSRYRRLYALGI
+574 QEKSEYRRLYALGI
-588 DAYNLIPDINRLNHE
+588 DAYNLIPNINRLNHE

-611 TGDLTIIRGNIIKRN
+611 TGDLTIVRDNIIKRN
-626 LLKAKFIEGKPVLLN
+626 LRKAKFIEGKPVLLD

>member
-65 LSQKNKKR
+65 LSQKNEKR

-97 LIKNT
+97 LVKNT

-200 KSELEDLRLVVPD
+200 KSELEDLRLVAPG
-213 ELLGWLELA
+213 ELSSWLELA

-242 VQRYQNHDAYDSIT
+242 AQRYQNHDAYDSIT
-256 KELINKSVQFAQRPS
+256 KELINKSAQFAQRPS

-281 QYKKSSIAVRDGFLA
+281 QYKKYAIAVRDGFLA

-336 LEKEATN
+336 FEKEATN

-366 QIGNK
+366 QSGNK

-379 PEDEAGQ
+379 LEDEAGQ

-400 VLTPDTTLGNRL
+400 VLTPDTLLGDRL
-412 ADAFVKHLLELD
+412 ADAFVKHLLELG
-424 GEVSEHVRFKTSR
+424 GEVSRHTRFINNT
-437 QQLLFDSTADLDF
+437 TDF
-450 SSPVKDLLNIDKS
+450 SSPVKELLNIDKS
-463 EQRSRD
+463 EQRARD
-469 LRNKLNIKIQSKER
+469 LRNKLKIKIHNIER
-483 RREDADFIFAA
+483 RRQDADFIFTV

-505 QINPMQLHKSSS
+505 QLRFHY
-517 FGADNL
+517 ADNL

-531 FSGIIDS
+531 FTGIIDS
-538 AKDIDLNGVI
+538 AKDIDLNDVI

-559 RQLSIIQDALNKNWP
+559 QQLSIIQTALNKNWS
-574 QEKSRYRRLYALGI
+574 QEKSDYRRQYALGI
-588 DAYNLIPDINRLNHE
+588 DAYHLIPDIGRLSHE
-603 EDSFMIGE
+603 KNSFMSGK
-611 TGDLTIIRGNIIKRN
+611 TGDLTIVRDNIIKRN
-626 LLKAKFIEGKPVLLN
+626 LRKAKFIEGKPVLLD

>member
-1 MLHNIYM
+1 M
-8 RLLIIL
+8 
-14 LFLLPFLS
+14 PFLS

-65 LSQKNKKR
+65 LSQKNEKR

-97 LIKNT
+97 LVKNT

-213 ELLGWLELA
+213 ELLSWLELA

-242 VQRYQNHDAYDSIT
+242 AQRYQNHDAYDSIT
-256 KELINKSVQFAQRPS
+256 KELINKSAQFAQRPS

-281 QYKKSSIAVRDGFLA
+281 QYKKYAIAVRDGFLA

-366 QIGNK
+366 QSGNK

-379 PEDEAGQ
+379 LEDEAGQ

-400 VLTPDTTLGNRL
+400 VLTPDTRLGDRL
-412 ADAFVKHLLELD
+412 ADAFVKHLLELG
-424 GEVSEHVRFKTSR
+424 GEVSRHTRFINNT
-437 QQLLFDSTADLDF
+437 TDF
-450 SSPVKDLLNIDKS
+450 SSPVKELLNIDKS
-463 EQRSRD
+463 EQRARD
-469 LRNKLNIKIQSKER
+469 LRNKLKIKIHNVER
-483 RREDADFIFAA
+483 RRQDVDFIFIAA
-494 AIPEDARQLIP
+494 KPKHARQLIP
-505 QINPMQLHKSSS
+505 QLRFHY
-517 FGADNL
+517 ADNL

-531 FSGIIDS
+531 FTGIIDS
-538 AKDIDLNGVI
+538 AKDIDLNDVI

-559 RQLSIIQDALNKNWP
+559 RQLSIVQDALNRNWS
-574 QEKSRYRRLYALGI
+574 QEKSEYRRLYALGI
-588 DAYNLIPDINRLNHE
+588 DAYNLIPNINRLNHE

-611 TGDLTIIRGNIIKRN
+611 TGDLTIVRDNIIKRN
-626 LLKAKFIEGKPVLLN
+626 LRKAKFIEGKPVLLN

>member
-22 ACAPTTSKEADIQ
+22 ACVTTTSKEADIQ

-65 LSQKNKKR
+65 LSQKNEKR

-86 EGKDYDKAYEI
+86 EGKNYDKAYEI

-213 ELLGWLELA
+213 ELLSWLELA

-242 VQRYQNHDAYDSIT
+242 AQRYQNHDAYDSIT
-256 KELINKSVQFAQRPS
+256 KELINKSAQFAQRPS

-386 VAEIAISDGHKRAL
+386 IAEIAISDGHKRAL
-400 VLTPDTTLGNRL
+400 VLTPDTPWGNRL
-412 ADAFVKHLLELD
+412 ADAFVKHLLELG
-424 GEVSEHVRFKTSR
+424 GEVSRHTRFINNT
-437 QQLLFDSTADLDF
+437 TDF
-450 SSPVKDLLNIDKS
+450 SSPVKELLNIDKS
-463 EQRSRD
+463 EQRARD
-469 LRNKLNIKIQSKER
+469 LRNKLKIKIHNVKR
-483 RREDADFIFAA
+483 RRQDADFIFIA
-494 AIPEDARQLIP
+494 AIPEHARQLIP
-505 QINPMQLHKSSS
+505 QLRFHY
-517 FGADNL
+517 ADNL

-531 FSGIIDS
+531 FTGIIDS
-538 AKDIDLNGVI
+538 AKDIDLNDVI

-559 RQLSIIQDALNKNWP
+559 RQLSIVQDALNRNWS
-574 QEKSRYRRLYALGI
+574 QEKSEYRRLYALGI
-588 DAYNLIPDINRLNHE
+588 DAYNLIPNINRLNHE

-611 TGDLTIIRGNIIKRN
+611 TGDLTIVRDNIIKRN
-626 LLKAKFIEGKPVLLN
+626 LRKAKFIEGKPVLLN

>member
-22 ACAPTTSKEADIQ
+22 ACVTTTSTEADIQ

-65 LSQKNKKR
+65 LSQKNEKR

-97 LIKNT
+97 LVKNT

-200 KSELEDLRLVVPD
+200 KSELEDLRLVVPA
-213 ELLGWLELA
+213 ELLSWLELA

-242 VQRYQNHDAYDSIT
+242 AQRYQNHDAYDSIT
-256 KELINKSVQFAQRPS
+256 KELINKSAQFAQRPS

-366 QIGNK
+366 QSGNK

-379 PEDEAGQ
+379 LEDEAGQ

-400 VLTPDTTLGNRL
+400 VLTPDTLLGDRL
-412 ADAFVKHLLELD
+412 ADAFVKHWLELG
-424 GEVSEHVRFKTSR
+424 GEVSRHTRFINNT
-437 QQLLFDSTADLDF
+437 TDF
-450 SSPVKDLLNIDKS
+450 SSPVKELLNIDKS
-463 EQRSRD
+463 EQRARD
-469 LRNKLNIKIQSKER
+469 LRNKLKIKIHNIER
-483 RREDADFIFAA
+483 RRQDADFIFTA

-505 QINPMQLHKSSS
+505 QLRFHY
-517 FGADNL
+517 ADNL

-531 FSGIIDS
+531 FTGIIDS
-538 AKDIDLNGVI
+538 AKDIDLNDVI

-559 RQLSIIQDALNKNWP
+559 RQLSIVQDALNRNWS
-574 QEKSRYRRLYALGI
+574 QEKSEYRRLYALGI
-588 DAYNLIPDINRLNHE
+588 DAYNLIPNINHLNHE

-611 TGDLTIIRGNIIKRN
+611 TGDLTIVRDNIIKRN
-626 LLKAKFIEGKPVLLN
+626 LRKAKFIEGKPVLLN

>member
-1 MLHNIYM
+1 MLHNICM
-8 RLLIIL
+8 RILIIL

-22 ACAPTTSKEADIQ
+22 ACVTTTSKEADIQ

-65 LSQKNKKR
+65 LSQKNEKR

-86 EGKDYDKAYEI
+86 EGRNYDKAYEI

-111 IRTKI
+111 IRTRI
-116 LNAYIDLESG
+116 LNAYMDLESG
-126 RPGKTLNLLN
+126 KPGKTLNLLS

-154 YARSNLAHGNYIK
+154 YAKSNLTHGNYIK
-167 AALEQLKLT
+167 AAVEQLKLT
-176 EYLSSP
+176 KYLSSP
-182 KIIEDN
+182 EIIEDN

-213 ELLGWLELA
+213 ELLSWLELA
-222 LINQTYKYQ
+222 LINQKYKYQ
-231 PKKLENTIDGW
+231 PKKLENTIDSW
-242 VQRYQNHDAYDSIT
+242 AQHHQNHDAYDSIT
-256 KELINKSVQFAQRPS
+256 KELINRSVQFAQRPS

-281 QYKKSSIAVRDGFLA
+281 QYKKSSVAVRDGFLA
-296 AWYLDRQEKAD
+296 AWYLDTQKKAD

-316 NIIEI
+316 NIVEI

-343 QLYGNTNASIK
+343 QLYNDTNTSIK

-366 QIGNK
+366 QSGNK
-371 NLFQFGLS
+371 NLFQFSLS
-379 PEDEAGQ
+379 PEDEARQ
-386 VAEIAISDGHKRAL
+386 VAEIAVSDGHKHAL
-400 VLTPDTTLGNRL
+400 VLTPDTPWGNRL
-412 ADAFVKHLLELD
+412 ADAFVNHWLKLG
-424 GEVSEHVRFKTSR
+424 GEVSKHTRFINNT
-437 QQLLFDSTADLDF
+437 TDF
-450 SSPVKDLLNIDKS
+450 SSPVKELLNIDKS
-463 EQRSRD
+463 EQRARD
-469 LRNKLNIKIQSKER
+469 LRNKLKIKIHNIER
-483 RREDADFIFAA
+483 RRQDADFIFTA

-505 QINPMQLHKSSS
+505 QLRFHY
-517 FGADNL
+517 ADNL

-531 FSGIIDS
+531 FTGIIDS
-538 AKDIDLNGVI
+538 AKDIDLNDVI

-559 RQLSIIQDALNKNWP
+559 QQLSIIQTALNKNWS
-574 QEKSRYRRLYALGI
+574 QEKSRYRRLYAFGI

-603 EDSFMIGE
+603 EDSFMTGK
-611 TGDLTIIRGNIIKRN
+611 TGDLTIVRDNIIKRN
-626 LLKAKFIEGKPVLLN
+626 LRKAKFIEGKPVLLN

>member
-22 ACAPTTSKEADIQ
+22 ACVTTTSKEADIQ

-65 LSQKNKKR
+65 LSQKNEKR

-97 LIKNT
+97 LVKNT

-213 ELLGWLELA
+213 ELLSWLELA

-242 VQRYQNHDAYDSIT
+242 AQRYQNHDAYDSIT

-281 QYKKSSIAVRDGFLA
+281 QYKKYAIAVRDGFLA

-400 VLTPDTTLGNRL
+400 VLTPDTPWGNRL
-412 ADAFVKHLLELD
+412 ADAFVKHLLELG
-424 GEVSEHVRFKTSR
+424 GEVSRHTRFINNT
-437 QQLLFDSTADLDF
+437 TDF
-450 SSPVKDLLNIDKS
+450 SSPVKELLNIDKS
-463 EQRSRD
+463 EQRARD
-469 LRNKLNIKIQSKER
+469 LRNKLKIKIHNIER
-483 RREDADFIFAA
+483 RRQDADFIFTA

-505 QINPMQLHKSSS
+505 QLRFHY
-517 FGADNL
+517 ADNL

-531 FSGIIDS
+531 FTGIIDS
-538 AKDIDLNGVI
+538 AKDIDLNDVI

-559 RQLSIIQDALNKNWP
+559 RQLSIVQDALNRNWS
-574 QEKSRYRRLYALGI
+574 QEKSEYRRLYALGI
-588 DAYNLIPDINRLNHE
+588 DAYNLIPNINRLNHE

-611 TGDLTIIRGNIIKRN
+611 TGDLTIVRDNIIKRN
-626 LLKAKFIEGKPVLLN
+626 LRKAKFIEGKPVLLN

>member
-1 MLHNIYM
+1 M

-22 ACAPTTSKEADIQ
+22 ACVTTTSKEADIQ

-65 LSQKNKKR
+65 LSQKNEKR

-86 EGKDYDKAYEI
+86 EGKNYGKAYEI

-188 SRKVWEIFELIP
+188 SRKVWEIFELIS

-213 ELLGWLELA
+213 ELLSWLELA

-242 VQRYQNHDAYDSIT
+242 AQRYQNHDAYDSIT

-281 QYKKSSIAVRDGFLA
+281 QYKKTSVAVRDGFLA

-321 YQKALNDGVD
+321 YQKALNDGAD

-366 QIGNK
+366 QSGNK

-386 VAEIAISDGHKRAL
+386 VAKIAISDGHKRAL
-400 VLTPDTTLGNRL
+400 VLTPDTPWGNRL
-412 ADAFVKHLLELD
+412 ADAFVKHLLELG
-424 GEVSEHVRFKTSR
+424 GEVSRHTRFINNT
-437 QQLLFDSTADLDF
+437 TDF
-450 SSPVKDLLNIDKS
+450 SSPVKELLNIDKS
-463 EQRSRD
+463 EQRARD
-469 LRNKLNIKIQSKER
+469 LRNKLKIKIHNIER
-483 RREDADFIFAA
+483 RRQDADFIFTA

-505 QINPMQLHKSSS
+505 QLRFHY
-517 FGADNL
+517 ADNL

-531 FSGIIDS
+531 FTGIIDS
-538 AKDIDLNGVI
+538 AKDIDLNDVI

-559 RQLSIIQDALNKNWP
+559 RQLSIVQDALNRNWS
-574 QEKSRYRRLYALGI
+574 QEKSEYRRLYALGI
-588 DAYNLIPDINRLNHE
+588 DAYNLIPNINRLNHE

-611 TGDLTIIRGNIIKRN
+611 TGDLTIVRDNIIKRN
-626 LLKAKFIEGKPVLLN
+626 LRKAKFIEGKPVLLN

>member
-65 LSQKNKKR
+65 LSQKNEKR

-97 LIKNT
+97 LVKNT

-213 ELLGWLELA
+213 ELLSWLELA

-242 VQRYQNHDAYDSIT
+242 AQRYQNHDAYDSIT
-256 KELINKSVQFAQRPS
+256 KELINKSAQFAQRPS

-400 VLTPDTTLGNRL
+400 VLTPDTLLGDRL
-412 ADAFVKHLLELD
+412 ADAFVKHWLELG
-424 GEVSEHVRFKTSR
+424 GEVSRHTRFINNT
-437 QQLLFDSTADLDF
+437 TDF
-450 SSPVKDLLNIDKS
+450 SSPVKELLNIDKS
-463 EQRSRD
+463 EQRARD
-469 LRNKLNIKIQSKER
+469 LRNKLKIKIHNIER
-483 RREDADFIFAA
+483 RRQDADFIFIA

-505 QINPMQLHKSSS
+505 QLRFHY
-517 FGADNL
+517 ADNL

-531 FSGIIDS
+531 FTGIIDS
-538 AKDIDLNGVI
+538 AKDIDLNDVI

-559 RQLSIIQDALNKNWP
+559 RQLSIVQDALNRNWS
-574 QEKSRYRRLYALGI
+574 QEKSEYRRLYALGI
-588 DAYNLIPDINRLNHE
+588 DAYNLIPNINRLNHE

-611 TGDLTIIRGNIIKRN
+611 TGDLTIVRDNIIKRN
-626 LLKAKFIEGKPVLLN
+626 LRKAKFIEGKPVLLN

>member
-1 MLHNIYM
+1 M

-22 ACAPTTSKEADIQ
+22 ACVTTTSKEADIQ

-188 SRKVWEIFELIP
+188 TRKVWEIFELIP

-213 ELLGWLELA
+213 ELLSWLELA

-242 VQRYQNHDAYDSIT
+242 AQRYQNHDAYDSIT
-256 KELINKSVQFAQRPS
+256 KELINKSAQFAQRPS

-281 QYKKSSIAVRDGFLA
+281 QYKKYAIAVRDGFLA

-316 NIIEI
+316 NIIEV
-321 YQKALNDGVD
+321 YQQALSDGVD

-336 LEKEATN
+336 FEKEATN

-366 QIGNK
+366 QSGNK

-400 VLTPDTTLGNRL
+400 VLTPDTLLGNRL
-412 ADAFVKHLLELD
+412 ADAFVKHLLELG
-424 GEVSEHVRFKTSR
+424 GEVSRHTRFINNT
-437 QQLLFDSTADLDF
+437 TDF
-450 SSPVKDLLNIDKS
+450 SSPVKELLNIDKS
-463 EQRSRD
+463 EQRARD
-469 LRNKLNIKIQSKER
+469 LRNKLKIKIHNIER
-483 RREDADFIFAA
+483 RRQDADFIFIA

-505 QINPMQLHKSSS
+505 QLRFHY
-517 FGADNL
+517 ADNL

-531 FSGIIDS
+531 FTGIIDS
-538 AKDIDLNGVI
+538 AKDIDLNDVI

-559 RQLSIIQDALNKNWP
+559 RQLSIIQDALNRNWS
-574 QEKSRYRRLYALGI
+574 QEKSGYRRLYALGI
-588 DAYNLIPDINRLNHE
+588 DAYNLIPNINRLNHE

-611 TGDLTIIRGNIIKRN
+611 TGDLTIVRDNIIKRN
-626 LLKAKFIEGKPVLLN
+626 LRKAKFIEGKPVLLN